1 MVEKVTEIDVL
12 CRPVDRTDD
21 PIVVR
26 VLIPKPGVVLLND
39 DEVVEALGFS
49 YIPEITLL
57 SKILAHGWVK
67 KGYIPTYQ
75 GGTLPA
81 WKLVRD

>member
-26 VLIPKPGVVLLND
+26 LLR
-39 DEVVEALGFS
+39 A
-49 YIPEITLL
+49 
-57 SKILAHGWVK
+57 KIRYGIQYFILMRYEFQAIV
-67 KGYIPTYQ
+67 T
-75 GGTLPA
+75 
-81 WKLVRD
+81 